1 MTRRRRFAAC
11 TRWLLTI
18 AALCALMATP
28 LAAQVRDTGRQ
39 TRPVAGTASISGV
52 VVGDAPDSRIRRAV
66 VTLVGSGTP
75 PTRSVVTDDDG
86 RFAFPGLPEGRY
98 TAVATKAAYLPSAY
112 GATRPGR
119 PGIAIQLG
127 HDQQVSLSI
136 RLTRGAVLEG
146 TLRDETGAP
155 LSNMPVYALDAANP
169 GGIGMLESSGQHT
182 ATTDDRGVYRFFGL
196 APGRYVLAAT
206 MTVVGDGAMG
216 RRSDADMDALMSA
229 LTTSRPGVAADGRVD
244 VAPPI
249 TVSYAPTYFPGTVAF
264 SDATPIALGPG
275 DERLGLD
282 FVVAAVHTGTIDGT
296 IVVPDGYSPERVQL
310 SLVIDGLRTFAA
322 SSHPV
327 LVQAPTSD
335 GRFRY
340 ASVPP
345 GRYRIL
351 ARVGAPDTAAT
362 SAPGPAA
369 ASART
374 RVGRTLFAA
383 ADVTTNGETSNGVAL
398 TLRPGVTVTG
408 RVRFESVSTVRPP
421 DVSQLAIRFSTPDGG
436 VYMSSYGDG
445 TVIGTALFGPRQAT
459 ARADGTFAF
468 SNVAPWTYGLQVTL
482 PDDIAK
488 TWWLRS
494 AMLEG
499 RDLLDEPFTVDVND
513 ISGVE
518 LTFTDRRNV
527 LSGSLATA
535 SGVPAP
541 EYFIV
546 VVPADRRPWHDGSRR
561 FTFTRPASD
570 GRFRIQNLPAGQYFL
585 AALTDFESS
594 DFANDDF
601 VAQFATQSVTVT
613 IRDGEETT
621 QAIQIAR

>member
-1 MTRRRRFAAC
+1 
-11 TRWLLTI
+11 
-18 AALCALMATP
+18 
-28 LAAQVRDTGRQ
+28 
-39 TRPVAGTASISGV
+39 
-52 VVGDAPDSRIRRAV
+52 
-66 VTLVGSGTP
+66 
-75 PTRSVVTDDDG
+75 
-86 RFAFPGLPEGRY
+86 
-98 TAVATKAAYLPSAY
+98 
-112 GATRPGR
+112 
-119 PGIAIQLG
+119 
-127 HDQQVSLSI
+127 
-136 RLTRGAVLEG
+136 
-146 TLRDETGAP
+146 
-155 LSNMPVYALDAANP
+155 
-169 GGIGMLESSGQHT
+169 
-182 ATTDDRGVYRFFGL
+182 
-196 APGRYVLAAT
+196 
-206 MTVVGDGAMG
+206 
-216 RRSDADMDALMSA
+216 
-229 LTTSRPGVAADGRVD
+229 
-244 VAPPI
+244 
-249 TVSYAPTYFPGTVAF
+249 
-264 SDATPIALGPG
+264 
-275 DERLGLD
+275 
-282 FVVAAVHTGTIDGT
+282 
-296 IVVPDGYSPERVQL
+296 
-310 SLVIDGLRTFAA
+310 
-322 SSHPV
+322 
-327 LVQAPTSD
+327 
-335 GRFRY
+335 
-340 ASVPP
+340 VPP